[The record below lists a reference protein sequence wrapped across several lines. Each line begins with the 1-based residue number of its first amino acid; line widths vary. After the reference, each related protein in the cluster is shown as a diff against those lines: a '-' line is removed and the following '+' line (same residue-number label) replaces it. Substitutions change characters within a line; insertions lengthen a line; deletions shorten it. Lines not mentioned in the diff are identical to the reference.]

1 MKDKLKIAIIG
12 ASGYTGLEL
21 IRILQNHQFSD
32 IKILIGQSNAGKKML
47 EIYPHLDIIDLPKLI
62 TLEEADFS
70 NMDVIFSCLPHGHSQ
85 KIITN
90 IFSSNH
96 KKSLKVIDLAA
107 DFRLKNLDDYQKW
120 YGEHQA
126 INLQKEAI
134 YSLPE
139 INRQKIKKARLI
151 ACPGCYPTSIL
162 LPLLPLL
169 NSCLIKPD
177 SIISDSKSGVT
188 GAGRSLK
195 LGNLFCEAN
204 ENILAY
210 GIASH
215 RHIAEVEQEI
225 NLISKSN
232 AKIDFTP
239 HLIPV
244 NRGILST
251 IYIDLMDGFTEQ
263 DLTNCL
269 KTKYEDEYFV
279 KISDHI
285 PAIKEVNGT
294 NLCKISVS
302 KARSSNKAI
311 IVSVID
317 NLIKGAS
324 GQAVQNM
331 NIAFDIDEREGL
343 DILGHLT

>member
-1 MKDKLKIAIIG
+1 MNKKLKIAIIG

-21 IRILQNHQFSD
+21 IRILQNHQFAD
-32 IKILIGQSNAGKKML
+32 IQILIANSNAGKNL
-47 EIYPHLDIIDLPKLI
+47 SEIYPHLDIIDLPKLI
-62 TLEEADFS
+62 TVQEADFS
-70 NMDVIFSCLPHGHSQ
+70 DIDVVFSCLPHNHSQ
-85 KIITN
+85 KIIAD
-90 IFSSNH
+90 IFNSKH
-96 KKSLKVIDLAA
+96 KESLRIIDLAA
-107 DFRLKNLDDYQKW
+107 DFRLKNTDDYKKW
-120 YGEHQA
+120 YGQHQA

-139 INRQKIKKARLI
+139 INREKIKKARLI

-177 SIISDSKSGVT
+177 NIISDSKSGVT

-195 LGNLFCEAN
+195 IGNLFCEAN
-204 ENILAY
+204 ENISAY
-210 GIASH
+210 AIGSH
-215 RHIAEVEQEI
+215 RHIAEIEQEI

-232 AKIDFTP
+232 SQIDFTP

-251 IYIDLMDGFTEQ
+251 IYVDLEDGFEHQ
-263 DLTNCL
+263 DLINCL
-269 KTKYEDEYFV
+269 TTKYEDEYFV

-285 PAIKEVNGT
+285 PSIKEVNGT
-294 NLCKISVS
+294 NLCKIAII
-302 KARSSNKAI
+302 KARSKNKAI
-311 IVSVID
+311 IISVID

-343 DILGHLT
+343 EILGQLT

>member
-1 MKDKLKIAIIG
+1 MNNKLKIAIIG

-21 IRILQNHQFSD
+21 IRLLQNHQFAD
-32 IKILIGQSNAGKKML
+32 IKILIANSNAGKDFS
-47 EIYPHLDIIDLPKLI
+47 EIYPHLDIIDLPKLTNI
-62 TLEEADFS
+62 EGVGFS
-70 NMDVIFSCLPHGHSQ
+70 DIDVVFSCLPHNHSQ
-85 KIITN
+85 KIITD
-90 IFSSNH
+90 IFASNH

-107 DFRLKNLDDYQKW
+107 DFRLKNPADYDQF
-120 YGEHQA
+120 YGKHQA
-126 INLQKEAI
+126 LELQKEAI
-134 YSLPE
+134 YALPE
-139 INRQKIKKARLI
+139 MNREKIKKSRLI

-169 NSCLIKPD
+169 DSCLIKPD
-177 SIISDSKSGVT
+177 NIISDSKSGVT

-195 LGNLFCEAN
+195 IGNLFCEDN
-204 ENILAY
+204 ENISAY
-210 GIASH
+210 SIASH
-215 RHIAEVEQEI
+215 RHIAEIEQEI
-225 NLISKSN
+225 NLISKSDSR
-232 AKIDFTP
+232 IDFTP

-251 IYIDLMDGFTEQ
+251 IYVDLVDGFNEQ
-263 DLTNCL
+263 DLINCL

-279 KISDHI
+279 KISNHTPSI
-285 PAIKEVNGT
+285 GEVVGT
-294 NLCKISVS
+294 NLCKISVT
-302 KARSSNKAI
+302 KARSSDRAI

-343 DILGHLT
+343 DILGTRY